1 MKKVYFIPIA
11 GRMGAGKTTFAREMA
26 GYFKQFS
33 DIVPHVYS
41 YADTLRRE
49 LVEAGLASSVEQLQD
64 QEYKMKRLSDLERYI
79 VIPNDFPKDI
89 DKSTTVR
96 QFMQWWGTEYR
107 RAQNPFYWINA
118 MQRIIENDL
127 LLSDPT
133 YSHAF
138 ICDDVRFPNELELF
152 TAMAREHTYG
162 KKVGIYLHHWKYTQY
177 GNTDQ
182 YTGYLK
188 PKSLLG
194 GHPSEDEHPSEF
206 LLDLPTN
213 CYDHVWTCVYAPS
226 FGRIPPYAMM
236 AFDYIMKDYNE

>member
-1 MKKVYFIPIA
+1 MKKLYFIPIA
-11 GRMGAGKTTFAREMA
+11 GRMGAGKTTFANELA

-33 DIVPHVYS
+33 EIVPHVYS
-41 YADTLRRE
+41 YADALRME
-49 LVEAGLASSVEQLQD
+49 LVEAGVASDIEQLQD
-64 QEYKMKRLSDLERYI
+64 QSYKMKLISGFYKDIMLPR
-79 VIPNDFPKDI
+79 DFPKEI
-89 DKSTTVR
+89 TEETTVR

-107 RAQNPFYWINA
+107 RAQHPFYWINK
-118 MQRIIENDL
+118 MQRRIEEDMLFQPND
-127 LLSDPT
+127 
-133 YSHAF
+133 SHAF

-152 TAMAREHTYG
+152 TSMAREHPHG

-213 CYDHVWTCVYAPS
+213 CYDLMWDCVYAPS

-236 AFDYIMKDYNE
+236 SFDHIMRDYND